1 MIRDDPTTKAEAVVF
16 TPKRAHELLALA
28 GARLDLPVETAVL
41 VRLGEN
47 AIFQLPDASLAV
59 RIGRSPD
66 KVPVVARELCVTR
79 WLAGHGVPVVR
90 SVDSS
95 PAPQTVEGHPVSV
108 WHWVEPGRPGPGAKD
123 LAGVLRQVHDID
135 GAPSCDLPAPDLLG
149 VSERRLSAIE
159 GLPDADRLLFAE
171 RVAELRDR
179 YASLDFALPAGVIHG
194 DAHTG
199 NLLGHAG
206 AVVLGDFEATAVGP
220 REWDLI
226 PMAISRARFGR
237 SDETYKSFTN
247 RYGFDV
253 TSWAGYSVLRAIRE
267 LYMTVWLAQ
276 NAGHGASEAAELEL
290 RTCTIRERDDTTE
303 WHAF

>member
-1 MIRDDPTTKAEAVVF
+1 MIRDDPTTRAEAVAF
-16 TPKRAHELLALA
+16 TPERAYELLRLA

-41 VRLGEN
+41 VRVGEN

-79 WLAGHGVPVVR
+79 WLAERGVPVVR
-90 SVDSS
+90 SVDASLV
-95 PAPQTVEGHPVSV
+95 PQTVEGHPVSV
-108 WHWVEPGRPGPGAKD
+108 WHWVEPGRPGPGVED
-123 LAGVLRQVHDID
+123 LADILRQVHDID
-135 GAPSCDLPAPDLLG
+135 GTPPCDLPVPDPLG
-149 VSERRLSAIE
+149 VSERRLSTIE
-159 GLPDADRLLFAE
+159 GLSDADRALFAE
-171 RVAELRDR
+171 RMAELRDR
-179 YASLDFALPAGVIHG
+179 CASLDFALSTGVIHG

-199 NLLGHAG
+199 NLLGGAG

-226 PMAISRARFGR
+226 PMAISRARFGC
-237 SDETYKSFTN
+237 SAATYRSFTD

-276 NAGHGASEAAELEL
+276 NAGHGAREAAELEL
-290 RTCTIRERDDTTE
+290 RTRTIRERDDATE